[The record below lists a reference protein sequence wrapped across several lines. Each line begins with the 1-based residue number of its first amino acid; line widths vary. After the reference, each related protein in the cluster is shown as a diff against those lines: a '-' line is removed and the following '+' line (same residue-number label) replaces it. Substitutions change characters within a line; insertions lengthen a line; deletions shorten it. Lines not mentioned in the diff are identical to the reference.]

1 MGGRIDASNFTY
13 TTTNNAICSV
23 RRNTMSESTCAIGGA
38 KFLPPTSPHIKGIR
52 NMFRCPNPEY
62 NQALALRQKG
72 KWIQVPEQHVYACK
86 TIPLWHK
93 WGGGLMVP
101 RGVDL
106 THGWNLDYAEKTSY
120 PELSDDGHE
129 QLRMADG
136 TTLRPY
142 QQEAVGQLVSVGEGL
157 VIAPCG
163 AGKTMIGLG
172 AMTEYT
178 TKVVVLVHTND
189 LAKQWEDRIKAQLR
203 TESGEVPH
211 VTMWGGGKKDDSG
224 QIVIA
229 MIQSLAKERWDELHD
244 WGKQFGM
251 CIVDEAHHI
260 PANSFSHVM
269 MAMPARIRLGLTAT
283 PDRPDGLS
291 KILYWHFGKELT
303 RITTK
308 QLIEEGRVLA
318 PRVKFQITTW
328 YPDGHMDWPKLVTTM
343 CADEQR
349 NQQILDMI
357 DDLVADERQV
367 LVLSDRVQHC
377 IDMAEKVA
385 DRGISAAALVGKM
398 SRKRRAETIQAADSK
413 ELQVIFAT
421 TVADE
426 GLDLPGLDTLILTTP
441 TKAMGRIQQ
450 RIGRIMRTAEN
461 KKEPLVIDLVDYS
474 KPLFYLHK
482 KRAKLYRELGCTVIE
497 IPG

>member
-1 MGGRIDASNFTY
+1 
-13 TTTNNAICSV
+13 
-23 RRNTMSESTCAIGGA
+23 MSDSICAIGGG
-38 KFLPPTSPHIKGIR
+38 KFLPPMSPHIEGIK

-72 KWIQVPEQHVYACK
+72 KWIQVPDQYVYACK
-86 TIPLWHK
+86 TIPLWHQ
-93 WGGGLMVP
+93 WGGGLMIP
-101 RGVDL
+101 RGVTLEQDL
-106 THGWNLDYAEKTSY
+106 KYSWKTTYPKLEESGHSRLMMAE
-120 PELSDDGHE
+120 GV
-129 QLRMADG
+129 Q
-136 TTLRPY
+136 LRPY
-142 QQEAVGQLVSVGEGL
+142 QNDAVEELVSEHQGL

-172 AMTEYT
+172 AMTRFGT
-178 TKVVVLVHTND
+178 RTIVLVHTND

-203 TESGEVPH
+203 TEDGEVPH

-224 QIVIA
+224 QVVIA
-229 MIQSLAKERWDELHD
+229 MIQSLAKQRWDELHE

-269 MAMPARIRLGLTAT
+269 MAMPAQVRLGLTAT

-291 KILYWHFGKELT
+291 RILYWHFGKELT

-318 PRVKFQITTW
+318 PTVKFQITTW
-328 YPDGHMDWPKLVTTM
+328 YPDSKMDWPKLVTKM
-343 CADEQR
+343 CKDERR
-349 NQQILDMI
+349 NQQILEMI
-357 DDLVADERQV
+357 DDLTQEGRQV

-385 DRGISAAALVGKM
+385 DRGTSAAALVGKM
-398 SRKRRAETIQAADSK
+398 SKKRRAETLAAADAK

-482 KRAKLYRELGCTVIE
+482 KRARFYRELGCTVNE

>member
-1 MGGRIDASNFTY
+1 
-13 TTTNNAICSV
+13 
-23 RRNTMSESTCAIGGA
+23 
-38 KFLPPTSPHIKGIR
+38 
-52 NMFRCPNPEY
+52 
-62 NQALALRQKG
+62 
-72 KWIQVPEQHVYACK
+72 
-86 TIPLWHK
+86 
-93 WGGGLMVP
+93 
-101 RGVDL
+101 
-106 THGWNLDYAEKTSY
+106 
-120 PELSDDGHE
+120 
-129 QLRMADG
+129 
-136 TTLRPY
+136 
-142 QQEAVGQLVSVGEGL
+142 
-157 VIAPCG
+157 
-163 AGKTMIGLG
+163 MIGLG

-189 LAKQWEDRIKAQLR
+189 LAKQWEDRIKAQL
-203 TESGEVPH
+203 TTQSGEVPH

-303 RITTK
+303 RITTQ
-308 QLIEEGRVLA
+308 QLIDEGRVLA

-349 NQQILDMI
+349 NQQILGMI

-482 KRAKLYRELGCTVIE
+482 KRAKFYRELGCTVIE